1 MHVTRYIRVWITQGH
16 EHQVAGI
23 ARTFQSLFPSPLF
36 LSWMRCS
43 LWTRKEREGSSLDPG
58 PWAVTEM
65 GKLGPRGLGYI
76 YREGSVQTPWG
87 PVLGGI
93 HGADSI
99 VFLDLC
105 DINIPTMANSKLP
118 MCHHWTWSRKGSTR
132 YFSRSCRTSFRD
144 TTEDKASETLDAA
157 LPVDVPKATRAQ
169 FLCLSYSARPRIQG
183 GILSLLPCPLGRI
196 SSSLGTEAWV
206 IASKMS
212 LLFLSPF
219 VHILV

>member
-1 MHVTRYIRVWITQGH
+1 MLLCY
-16 EHQVAGI
+16 
-23 ARTFQSLFPSPLF
+23 PF
-36 LSWMRCS
+36 LKWA
-43 LWTRKEREGSSLDPG
+43 ERENSL
-58 PWAVTEM
+58 
-65 GKLGPRGLGYI
+65 Y
-76 YREGSVQTPWG
+76 
-87 PVLGGI
+87 
-93 HGADSI
+93 I
-99 VFLDLC
+99 VFVDFC
-105 DINIPTMANSKLP
+105 DTHIPTTANSRLP
-118 MCHHWTWSRKGSTR
+118 MCHCWTWSRKEGTR
-132 YFSRSCRTSFRD
+132 FFFSQDCRTSSRD
-144 TTEDKASETLDAA
+144 TTEDRPSETLDAA

>member
-1 MHVTRYIRVWITQGH
+1 MHVTRYIRVWVTQGH
-16 EHQVAGI
+16 EYQAAGI

-99 VFLDLC
+99 GLWE
-105 DINIPTMANSKLP
+105 IPGASLPAPGSVMA
-118 MCHHWTWSRKGSTR
+118 HWELRVGHCGNV
-132 YFSRSCRTSFRD
+132 YI
-144 TTEDKASETLDAA
+144 TEVKKYYIPCT
-157 LPVDVPKATRAQ
+157 
-169 FLCLSYSARPRIQG
+169 
-183 GILSLLPCPLGRI
+183 LSLLREL
-196 SSSLGTEAWV
+196 
-206 IASKMS
+206 M
-212 LLFLSPF
+212 F
-219 VHILV
+219 